1 MFACTLSC
9 RWAPF
14 LASLLAVKSLQQK
27 SKIHLFDYVYLMT
40 PQVWMHIL
48 RFMHGEK
55 KSFCAALSFFDS
67 TSPPIGLTFT
77 PSATSCLP
85 AVQHTAYCIVQA
97 TNSSQQLLLLISNH
111 WQNAI
116 GGSGSVRCLYPCAT
130 VGEQQESSAI
140 FVPVCHLFNTPD
152 WLSHH
157 SLLINMQWPLAPPL
171 LAMP

>member
-1 MFACTLSC
+1 MFACTLLC

-27 SKIHLFDYVYLMT
+27 SKIYLFDYVHLMT
-40 PQVWMHIL
+40 RPVWMHIL
-48 RFMHGEK
+48 RFMHGK
-55 KSFCAALSFFDS
+55 KELLCSFKLLWLN
-67 TSPPIGLTFT
+67 I
-77 PSATSCLP
+77 ATSCLP
-85 AVQHTAYCIVQA
+85 AAQHTAYCIVQA

-116 GGSGSVRCLYPCAT
+116 GGSGSVHSLYPCAT